1 MFFRS
6 RTDSEKSDSPL
17 GLTVKNGE
25 VIRHKAIP
33 GETSVEIPE
42 GITKIGW
49 GAFAEHQHLEK
60 IRFPS
65 TLKEI
70 HPDAFN
76 FCTSLEEIEIPEGIE
91 LLCFHNFC

>member
-49 GAFAEHQHLEK
+49 GAFAGHQHLEK
-60 IRFPS
+60 
-65 TLKEI
+65 
-70 HPDAFN
+70 N
-76 FCTSLEEIEIPEGIE
+76 QTSFYSKRNTPGCIQFLHIIGRD
-91 LLCFHNFC
+91 